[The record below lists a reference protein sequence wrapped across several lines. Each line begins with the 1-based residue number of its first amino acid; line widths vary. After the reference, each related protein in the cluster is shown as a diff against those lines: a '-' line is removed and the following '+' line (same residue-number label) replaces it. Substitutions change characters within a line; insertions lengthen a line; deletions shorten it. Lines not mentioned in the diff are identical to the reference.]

1 MEVKNHV
8 EVETKPK
15 KKKVTAE
22 VEERGKKVK
31 KVVEVEEPGKM
42 VKKVVTEEVEKE
54 VVFVNDTSA
63 FLLDVMHQRRMDPA
77 KSLVRI
83 GLDGGK
89 GSFKVMASICDAE
102 QEAEEEE
109 EEEGR
114 REARE
119 EEPDSSTVAKGNGEY
134 KDNSSS
140 RAFPEAL
147 LTGEANM
154 KLGKAFG
161 MCLIVMLFYRK
172 FKPIMIKI

>member
-15 KKKVTAE
+15 KKKITAE

-54 VVFVNDTSA
+54 VVYVKDTSD
-63 FLLDVMHQRRMDPA
+63 FLTHILHQRRMDPA
-77 KSLVRI
+77 KSLIRI

-89 GSFKVMASICDAE
+89 GSFKVMASVCDAE
-102 QEAEEEE
+102 EEAEEEE
-109 EEEGR
+109 EEEGG
-114 REARE
+114 REAGE
-119 EEPDSSTVAKGNGEY
+119 DEPDSATVAKGKGGFV
-134 KDNSSS
+134 DNSSH

-147 LTGEANM
+147 LTGEAKMYNC
-154 KLGKAFG
+154 KQFFTFL
-161 MCLIVMLFYRK
+161 
-172 FKPIMIKI
+172 